1 MFFFNH
7 TKKEAIQYGPHITAV
22 SALGERPQQ
31 QDSWAVSDWQDEELV
46 RERGILLTMADG
58 MGGLDHG
65 DAVSTLLVEE
75 LQKAFRQREVD
86 AAPDAWLLE
95 LLGQANRAVN
105 RFLRDKTP
113 GGSTLIMALVLG
125 DELFHLSVG
134 DSRLY
139 LARGKGLVLLNRE
152 QSYGVKLDLMLVKGI
167 LPAAELAGHPQ
178 RRALTSYVGMGDLEG
193 LDRNTIPLHLQE
205 GDTLLLLSDGVFG
218 TLTEEE
224 ICACLSDDVEQ
235 SAARLERS
243 VAERR
248 RPRQDNFTAVLYRH
262 GREKG

>member
-7 TKKEAIQYGPHITAV
+7 NKKRPPQQGPRIAAM
-22 SALGERPQQ
+22 SALGERAQQ
-31 QDSWAVSDWQDEELV
+31 QDSWAVSDWHDKALC
-46 RERGILLTMADG
+46 RERGILLTIADG

-65 DAVSTLLVEE
+65 TEVSTLLVDE
-75 LQKAFRQREVD
+75 LQKAFREREVD

-95 LLGQANRAVN
+95 LLGQANRSVN
-105 RFLRDKTP
+105 RFLRDRTP
-113 GGSTLIMALVLG
+113 GGSTLVMALVLE

-152 QSYGVKLDLMLVKGI
+152 QSYGTKLDLMLVKGI
-167 LPAAELAGHPQ
+167 LPASELASHPQ

-193 LDRNTIPLHLQE
+193 ADRNTIPLRLQE

-224 ICACLSDDVEQ
+224 ICACLSEDVEQ
-235 SAARLERS
+235 SAQRLERA

-248 RPRQDNFTAVLYRH
+248 RPRQDNYTAVLYRH
-262 GREKG
+262 GG

>member
-7 TKKEAIQYGPHITAV
+7 CKKENTQPQGLQIA
-22 SALGERPQQ
+22 ALNAQGDRPQQ
-31 QDSWAVSDWQDEELV
+31 QDSWAVSDWHDEALC

-65 DAVSTLLVEE
+65 DEVSALLVEE
-75 LQKAFRQREVD
+75 LQKAFREREVD

-95 LLGQANRAVN
+95 LLGQANRSVN
-105 RFLRDKTP
+105 RLLRDRTP
-113 GGSTLIMALVLG
+113 GGSTLVMALVLG
-125 DELFHLSVG
+125 DMLFHLSVG

-139 LARGKGLVLLNRE
+139 LSRGQGLVLLNRE

-167 LPAAELAGHPQ
+167 LPASELANHPQ

-193 LDRNTIPLHLQE
+193 VDRNTIPLKLQP

-224 ICACLSDDVEQ
+224 ICACLTADVEE
-235 SAARLERS
+235 SARRLEKAVS
-243 VAERR
+243 AHH
-248 RPRQDNFTAVLYRH
+248 RPHQDNFTAVLYRH
-262 GREKG
+262 G

>member
-7 TKKEAIQYGPHITAV
+7 TKKEHAPPDGPAIAALSAV
-22 SALGERPQQ
+22 GDRPQQ
-31 QDSWAVSDWQDEELV
+31 QDSWAVSDWRDQELC
-46 RERGILLTMADG
+46 RQRGILLTMADG

-65 DAVSTLLVEE
+65 EAVSALLVEE
-75 LQKAFRQREVD
+75 LQKAFLEREVD

-95 LLGQANRAVN
+95 LLGQANRSVN

-113 GGSTLIMALVLG
+113 GGSTLVMALVLG

-139 LARGKGLVLLNRE
+139 LSRGKGLVLLNRE

-167 LPAAELAGHPQ
+167 LPACELASHPQ

-193 LDRNTIPLHLQE
+193 VDRNTIPLHLE
-205 GDTLLLLSDGVFG
+205 SGDQLLLLSDGVFSA
-218 TLTEEE
+218 LTEEE
-224 ICACLSDDVEQ
+224 ICRCLTDDPQQ
-235 SAARLERS
+235 SAVRLERA
-243 VAERR
+243 VAQRQ
-248 RPRQDNFTAVLYRH
+248 RPHQDNFTAVIYRH
-262 GREKG
+262 G